1 MLNGMT
7 AKHISDCP
15 QCFGSAQCPACEFA
29 DSCRLIV
36 RTEPEMEKPIDAQSY
51 ESVEEW
57 APDLA
62 DYSHIP
68 GEEPEVEAED
78 ATLPRHALAS
88 LLTYLLHLDDY
99 TLGIL
104 AEIVGP
110 DRDGRLTAAKLART
124 RGCSRQR
131 MHLKLLEIAERY
143 PELRPM
149 LKLTVLKLRKS
160 RGAFS
165 AVRRRPRRELY
176 IQAGLFDE

>member
-1 MLNGMT
+1 MT
-7 AKHISDCP
+7 AKNTTDCP
-15 QCFGSAQCPACEFA
+15 KCFGSAQCPACEFA

-36 RTEPEMEKPIDAQSY
+36 RTEPEMEKPLPAAQDFDEVS
-51 ESVEEW
+51 EW

-68 GEEPEVEAED
+68 GEEPEGAGETAFS
-78 ATLPRHALAS
+78 RHSLAA

-104 AEIVGP
+104 AEIIGP

-149 LKLTVLKLRKS
+149 LKLTLLKLRKS
-160 RGAFS
+160 RGTFS
-165 AVRRRPRRELY
+165 AARRRPHRVSF
-176 IQAGLFDE
+176 IQEGLFGE